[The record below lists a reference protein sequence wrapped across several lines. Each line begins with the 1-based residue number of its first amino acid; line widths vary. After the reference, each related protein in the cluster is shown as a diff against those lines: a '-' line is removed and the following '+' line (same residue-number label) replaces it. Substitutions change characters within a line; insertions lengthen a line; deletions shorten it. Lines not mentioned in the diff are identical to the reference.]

1 MDSMKAPEP
10 SPDSVASG
18 GITPDSTAEGGNFAV
33 PTGNTLYAP
42 PPQGAPV
49 PEEVRPYA
57 AEKYAL
63 AATLTE
69 LPRLIAQP
77 DLRRFYPPEARRK
90 DREGSVV
97 LRLWLD
103 ATGAVT
109 RAEIISNP
117 GDGLG
122 EAALRAARELRFSPA
137 KIRGERVATSVP
149 FTLHFVLH

>member
-1 MDSMKAPEP
+1 MEAPKP
-10 SPDSVASG
+10 TPAPDVTSG
-18 GITPDSTAEGGNFAV
+18 VTPDSTAEGGNFEV
-33 PTGNTLYAP
+33 PTGNTLYGP
-42 PPQGAPV
+42 PPQRAPA
-49 PEEVRPYA
+49 PEEVKPYA

-69 LPRLIAQP
+69 LPRLTAQP

-90 DREGSVV
+90 EREGSVV

-122 EAALRAARELRFSPA
+122 EAAVRAARELRFSPA
-137 KIRGERVATSVP
+137 KIRGEPVATSVP

>member
-1 MDSMKAPEP
+1 MKAPEP
-10 SPDSVASG
+10 SPEPEVSSG
-18 GITPDSTAEGGNFAV
+18 IAPDSTAEGGNFAV

-42 PPQGAPV
+42 PPQSPPA
-49 PEEVRPYA
+49 PEEVKPYA

-69 LPRLIAQP
+69 LPHLTAQP

-90 DREGSVV
+90 EREGSVL

-103 ATGAVT
+103 ATGVVT

-122 EAALRAARELRFSPA
+122 EAAVRAARELRFSPA
-137 KIRGERVATSVP
+137 KIRGEPVATSVP